1 VLTEAEHA
9 AAKRYQTILGLDDWF
24 IVYRVVSE
32 RLPGAMATSLARP
45 DYREAVI
52 TVSLAAIEESKA
64 NGFEESVKRLLLH
77 ELCEVVVEECFRDVD
92 TSIMDCDRMMRGRD
106 IMADKLRRIVERM
119 EGERA

>member
-1 VLTEAEHA
+1 MLTEAEHA

-64 NGFEESVKRLLLH
+64 NGFEESVTRLLLH

-92 TSIMDCDRMMRGRD
+92 TSLADSAALLRARD
-106 IMADKLRRIVERM
+106 LVADSIRRIVERAA
-119 EGERA
+119 R